1 MVVMYRKQRAVYDFV
16 CQYMQKYGY
25 SPTLAEIGTALNLSS
40 LSTIHEHIENLVKK
54 GLIKRYIGAMRGL
67 EVLKQDFSQ
76 AAEGIEV
83 SVIGEIRAGKP
94 IEPHIGEDM
103 TIKVAPSM
111 ISGNKR
117 TYVLKVKGDSMID
130 DGILDGDYV
139 LVEQQDSA
147 NNGDIVVALLE
158 NGLATLKRF
167 FKEQTRIRLE
177 PANAR
182 MSPIYATDVIIQ
194 GKVVGVIRKYN

>member
-1 MVVMYRKQRAVYDFV
+1 MIVMYKKQRAVYDFV

-25 SPTLAEIGTALNLSS
+25 SPTLVEIGKALHLNS
-40 LSTIHEHIENLVKK
+40 LSTVHEHIENLVDK
-54 GLIKRYIGAMRGL
+54 GLIKRFAGAKRGL
-67 EVLKQDFSQ
+67 EVIQKDFSK
-76 AAEGIEV
+76 ANEGIEV
-83 SVIGEIRAGKP
+83 AVIGEIRAGKP

-111 ISGNKR
+111 ISANKR
-117 TYVLKVKGDSMID
+117 TFVLKVKGDSMID

-139 LVEQQDSA
+139 LVEQQNTAS
-147 NNGDIVVALLE
+147 NGDIVVALLE

-182 MSPIYATDVIIQ
+182 MSPIYASDVTIQ
-194 GKVVGVIRKYN
+194 GKVVGVIRRY